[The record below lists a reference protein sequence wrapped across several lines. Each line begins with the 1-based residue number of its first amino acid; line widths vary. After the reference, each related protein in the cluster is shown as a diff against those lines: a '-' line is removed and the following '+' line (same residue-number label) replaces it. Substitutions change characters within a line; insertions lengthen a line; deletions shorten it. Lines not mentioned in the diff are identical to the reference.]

1 MEKLRVRR
9 FAEEH
14 EDLFKQMGDITQNIK
29 DYRSGNSTGVF
40 RAIGELANEFILAA
54 TLKRVLEAD
63 KEIGLRWLLFIRD
76 HTSGYGLGERYVF
89 RYMLRWMAQDANK
102 RYINFKL
109 LKLIVNKY
117 GRWDDIFVLLGTDYQ
132 DMMFTIINETLERD
146 KELVANGKYP
156 SKLAKWLPSVNSKK
170 QSGKDFVKAF
180 CKYNKMKAKDY
191 RKMLS
196 YLRAKLDLLET
207 HLTKKNFD
215 GIYYTNYPN
224 TSLSIHDKLLLKAD
238 PDRYKLFKR
247 NRFLKYRPHKHDPI
261 DLARYFD
268 RRIKNIFVDDKEVE
282 NYFNSW
288 KLGRRVDDSFQ
299 SIPHFEI
306 WTEKEN
312 KYIVKCINSLLYSN
326 TKKLQLRSTPR
337 FKWSIRNNE
346 LKNTFPKIV
355 SYEDTNIVHII
366 GFHRSMFKTDGF
378 FDFYSEN
385 FLSLTELFITILS
398 EDVYNI

>member
-40 RAIGELANEFILAA
+40 RAIGDLANKFILAA

-146 KELVANGKYP
+146 KELVSNGKYP

-170 QSGKDFVKAF
+170 RSGKDFVKAF

-196 YLRAKLDLLET
+196 YLRSKLDLLET

-268 RRIKNIFVDDKEVE
+268 RQIKNIFVDDKEVE

-288 KLGRRVDDSFQ
+288 KLGRRTDDSFQ
-299 SIPHFEI
+299 RVPHFDI

-312 KYIVKCINSLLYSN
+312 KYIVKCINSLLYTN
-326 TKKLQLRSTPR
+326 TKRVNQNIR

-346 LKNTFPKIV
+346 LRNNFPKIV

-385 FLSLTELFITILS
+385 FLSPTELFITILS

>member
-1 MEKLRVRR
+1 MDKLRVRR
-9 FAEEH
+9 FAEDH
-14 EDLFKQMGDITQNIK
+14 EDLFKQMISITQDIK
-29 DYRSGNSTGVF
+29 QYRASKSAGVF
-40 RAIGELANEFILAA
+40 RAIGELANEFVLAA

-89 RYMLRWMAQDANK
+89 RYMLRWMAHDANK

-196 YLRAKLDLLET
+196 HLRAKLDLLET

-261 DLARYFD
+261 DLCKYFD

-282 NYFNSW
+282 SYFNSW

-326 TKKLQLRSTPR
+326 TKKLQTKSTPR

-346 LKNTFPKIV
+346 LRNNFPEIV
-355 SYEDTNIVHII
+355 SYEDTNVVHII
-366 GFHRSMFKTDGF
+366 GYHRSMFKTDGF

-385 FLSLTELFITILS
+385 FLSQIELFITILS

>member
-29 DYRSGNSTGVF
+29 VYRSGNSTGVF
-40 RAIGELANEFILAA
+40 RAIGDLANEFILAA

-261 DLARYFD
+261 DFD

-355 SYEDTNIVHII
+355 SYEDSNIVHII

>member
-9 FAEEH
+9 FAEDH
-14 EDLFKQMGDITQNIK
+14 EDLFKQMISITQDIK
-29 DYRSGNSTGVF
+29 QYRASKSAGVF
-40 RAIGELANEFILAA
+40 RAIGELANEFVLAA

-89 RYMLRWMAQDANK
+89 RYMLRWMAHDANK

-196 YLRAKLDLLET
+196 HLRSKLDLLET

-238 PDRYKLFKR
+238 PEKYRLFKR

-261 DLARYFD
+261 DLCKYFD

-282 NYFNSW
+282 SYFNSW

-326 TKKLQLRSTPR
+326 TKKLQTKSTPR

-346 LKNTFPKIV
+346 LRNNFPEIV
-355 SYEDTNIVHII
+355 SYEDTNVVHII
-366 GFHRSMFKTDGF
+366 GYHRSMFKTDGF

-385 FLSLTELFITILS
+385 FLSQIELFITILS

>member
-117 GRWDDIFVLLGTDYQ
+117 GRWDDIFILLGTDYQ

-299 SIPHFEI
+299 SIP
-306 WTEKEN
+306 
-312 KYIVKCINSLLYSN
+312 
-326 TKKLQLRSTPR
+326 R

-355 SYEDTNIVHII
+355 SYEDTNTVHII